1 MNKDQLYHGIVI
13 GASAGGWD
21 ALVKILFGLPEN
33 YALPILVV
41 QHRHMNDFNGLERSL
56 KRKIPLPVISPCD
69 KQEIEPGKVYIAPA
83 NYHMLVER
91 TGIIALSL
99 DEKVKWSRPS
109 IDVLFE
115 SAAHAWGKGVIA
127 LLLTGANS
135 DGMEGMITVKAL
147 GGLTIAQDPTTA
159 EAPVMPRSAIDAGAV
174 RMVLTPAE
182 IAGLLVTLKA
192 GRHPGTE

>member
-1 MNKDQLYHGIVI
+1 MAKDQLYHGIVI
-13 GASAGGWD
+13 GASAGGRD
-21 ALVKILFGLPEN
+21 VLVKILSGLSEN
-33 YALPILVV
+33 YAVPILVV
-41 QHRHMNDFNGLERSL
+41 QHRHPNDVNGFERSL
-56 KRKIPLPVISPCD
+56 KLKIPLPVVSPCD
-69 KQEIEPGKVYIAPA
+69 KQEIEPGKVYVAPA

-135 DGMEGMITVKAL
+135 DGMEGMSTVKAL
-147 GGLTIAQDPTTA
+147 GGLTIAQDPATA
-159 EAPVMPRSAIDAGAV
+159 EEPVMPRSAIDAGTV
-174 RMVLTPAE
+174 QMVLTPAE
-182 IAGLLVTLKA
+182 IAGLLATLKA
-192 GRHPGTE
+192 GRYPGTE